1 MTISNTSPTSL
12 DDQTPMRPIERWL
25 FTLILFG
32 VMCVFYI
39 IPAIYRYKIARSNQL
54 ASPEDPEDV
63 ESSSS
68 INSETS
74 DLKQL
79 DSIAPPRTYK
89 QVKKDA
95 KLQGIEGCLARS
107 DSFITCVICLEAML
121 DSDTVRRLSCI
132 ITLVLSRVPSHY
144 IHEID
149 SVQIQ
154 EQ

>member
-39 IPAIYRYKIARSNQL
+39 IPAISNQL
-54 ASPEDPEDV
+54 ASPEDPEDAQ
-63 ESSSS
+63 SSSS

-89 QVKKDA
+89 QVKKEA
-95 KLQGIEGCLARS
+95 KLQGTEGYLAWS
-107 DSFITCVICLEAML
+107 DSFVTCVICLEAML

-132 ITLVLSRVPSHY
+132 ITLVLYRVHSHY